1 MRKRKKTTHS
11 GPPSKASRPVL
22 VRFPNELYA
31 EVVEVAGEKIRK
43 GLAGSLW
50 PTGEYRPLEPGET
63 LKRFVLDAAQRELT
77 RRRKCIRERAQSAQV
92 A

>member
-31 EVVEVAGEKIRK
+31 EVVEVAGERIRE

-50 PTGEYRPLEPGET
+50 PTGEYRPIEPGET
-63 LKRFVLDAAQRELT
+63 LKRFVLEAARREV
-77 RRRKCIRERAQSAQV
+77 RRRRECLRDQAQSAQV

>member
-1 MRKRKKTTHS
+1 MRKRKTRTPS
-11 GPPSKASRPVL
+11 GPPSRASVPVA
-22 VRFPNELYA
+22 VRFPVELYA
-31 EVVEVAGEKIRK
+31 EVVEVAGERIQE

-77 RRRKCIRERAQSAQV
+77 HRRKCIRDRAQSARV